1 MSDLP
6 TAKTRPASNWSA
18 IWVLPL
24 IALIIGGWLGWRAYS
39 ETGIEIQLRFESGEG
54 VQVNKTEVF
63 YKGMPVG
70 KVKSLDLDDQGSNK
84 GVVATVEMN
93 KDVEQ
98 YLRTNTRFWLV
109 KPSVSL
115 AGITGLETLVSG
127 NYIAVSPGEGGEPT
141 RKFTALVEEPP
152 LSDAKPGLHLVIKA
166 DRLGSLTRG
175 SPVFYKQIQ
184 VGQIKS
190 YLLSEDQS
198 TVELK
203 VYIEPTYASLVRKHT
218 RFWNASGISVDAN
231 LSGLKIRSESLAS
244 IVAGGIAFATP
255 ENRKDSPPTD
265 PSLPFRLYEDFDAAQ
280 AGIRVKVKLSDFEGL
295 QAGHTPVM
303 YKGIQVGSLKALKVD
318 ADLTSA
324 TAELTLDPLAEDYLV
339 QGTQFW
345 TVKPSITLAGI
356 TGLEALLKGN
366 YIAVRPGD
374 KGAAPQREFEARA
387 KAPPLDLRTPGLHM
401 VLFTDNLG
409 SLDVGSPILYKQVK
423 VGAVQSYQFSH
434 TRKQLVIGVHIE
446 KEYEG
451 LINGSTR
458 FWNVS
463 GITLTGG
470 LTGGIQI
477 KSESLQSLMAGG
489 IAFETPVANVPLKKR
504 IPRFR
509 LFANQEEATQHGTV
523 VQIRVERADGLR
535 AGTPVRFK
543 GLDVGKLEEVT
554 LSPDMQ
560 SVMLKARITEVPERI
575 ARVGSQFWVVKPEL
589 GLMKTSNLETLVTG
603 QYIEVQPALKNQ
615 GVQTSFVALPQPPQ
629 DSVQEPGLS
638 LVLSAARRGSLKIGV
653 PVTYR
658 EVTVGKVTGYE
669 LGQTADRVL
678 IHVLIEPKYAPLV
691 RGGTRFWNSS
701 GFGMDFGLF
710 KGATV
715 RTESLETLIQGG
727 IAFATPDGER
737 MGNPARPEQ
746 TFPLFDKF
754 EDEWLTWA
762 PKIPLGTKPAAS
774 QVK

>member
-6 TAKTRPASNWSA
+6 KAKTRPASNWSA

-24 IALIIGGWLGWRAYS
+24 IALVIGGWLGWRAYNQ
-39 ETGIEIQLRFESGEG
+39 TGIEVQVRFESGEG
-54 VQVNKTEVF
+54 IQANKTEVV
-63 YKGMPVG
+63 YKGMSVG
-70 KVKSLDLDDQGSNK
+70 KVKALALDDEGNTR
-84 GVVATVEMN
+84 GVIATVEMN
-93 KDVEQ
+93 KDVQQ
-98 YLRTNTRFWLV
+98 YLKSSTRFWLV
-109 KPSVSL
+109 KPSVTL

-127 NYIAVSPGEGGEPT
+127 NYIAISPGEGEPA
-141 RKFTALVEEPP
+141 RKFKALAEEPP
-152 LSDAKPGLHLVIKA
+152 LSDAKPGLHLTIKA
-166 DRLGSLTRG
+166 DRLGSLNRG

-184 VGQIKS
+184 VGQVKS
-190 YLLSEDQS
+190 YLLSEDQN
-198 TVELK
+198 TVEIK
-203 VYIEPTYASLVRKHT
+203 VFIEPTYANLVRKHT
-218 RFWNASGISVDAN
+218 RFWNASGISIDAN
-231 LSGLKIRSESLAS
+231 LSGVKVRSESLAS

-255 ENRKDSPPTD
+255 ENRRDSPPTD
-265 PSLPFRLYEDFDAAQ
+265 PTLPFRLYEDFDAAQ

-295 QAGHTPVM
+295 QAGRTPVM
-303 YKGIQVGSLKALKVD
+303 YKGIQVGNLKALKVD
-318 ADLTSA
+318 PDLSSA

-345 TVKPSITLAGI
+345 VVKPSISLAGI
-356 TGLEALLKGN
+356 TGLEALVKGN

-374 KGAAPQREFEARA
+374 KGGAPQREFEARP
-387 KAPPLDLRTPGLHM
+387 KAPPLDLRAPGLHL
-401 VLFTDNLG
+401 VLFTENLG
-409 SLDVGSPILYKQVK
+409 SLEVGSPILYKQVK
-423 VGAVQSYQFSH
+423 VGSVQSYQFSR

-451 LINGSTR
+451 LVNGSTR
-458 FWNVS
+458 FWNAS
-463 GITLTGG
+463 GVTLTGG
-470 LTGGIQI
+470 LTGGIQV

-489 IAFETPVANVPLKKR
+489 IAFDTPEPNVPLKKR

-509 LFANQEEATQHGTV
+509 LYADKEQATQKGTLISIKV
-523 VQIRVERADGLR
+523 DRADGLR
-535 AGTPVRFK
+535 SGTPIRFK
-543 GLDVGKLEEVT
+543 GLDVGKVEDVD
-554 LSPDMQ
+554 LSSDLQ
-560 SVMLKARITEVPERI
+560 SVLLKARITEVPERI

-589 GLMKTSNLETLVTG
+589 GLIKTANLETLVTG
-603 QYIEVQPALKNQ
+603 QYIEVQPAAKNL
-615 GVQTSFVALPQPPQ
+615 GAQTSFVALPQPPETA
-629 DSVQEPGLS
+629 VAEAGLS
-638 LVLSAARRGSLKIGV
+638 LVLSAERRGSLKVGV

-678 IHVLIEPKYAPLV
+678 IHILIEPKYAPLV

-701 GFGMDFGLF
+701 GFGIDIGLF

-762 PKIPLGTKPAAS
+762 PKIPLAK
-774 QVK
+774 